1 MQRHRGSLAEDI
13 PHRAT
18 DQATVD
24 GLSDSLVDE
33 VPLQCAWLDQV
44 KNQPQRPVNLKP

>member
-13 PHRAT
+13 PLRAT

-24 GLSDSLVDE
+24 DLSDCLADE
-33 VPLQCAWLDQV
+33 VPLQCAGLDQV
-44 KNQPQRPVNLKP
+44 KNQPQRRVNLKP